1 MQFLS
6 FAADKRAIMMGV
18 SHADRLFSNGA
29 GYAVDWI
36 APAFYCRVQL
46 KALIENDLR
55 DRSWIDNNKC

>member
-1 MQFLS
+1 
-6 FAADKRAIMMGV
+6 MMGV